1 MESKKWCKWTS
12 WHNRNRIT
20 DIANKLTVTQ
30 VESGERMN
38 EEFGTSRYILLF
50 IKQINKVLLY
60 SPGNYSGKESEKEK
74 GNQKPIS
81 KYSHILRYQ
90 RWGLLH
96 MNLEAGRF
104 NSVNNPLVALLSV
117 PCSIYSCLFTSCI
130 SSIRHKQRREDG
142 AGKTEVRLNRHDKRY
157 SNIIKLCNWTS

>member
-1 MESKKWCKWTS
+1 
-12 WHNRNRIT
+12 
-20 DIANKLTVTQ
+20 

-90 RWGLLH
+90 R
-96 MNLEAGRF
+96 
-104 NSVNNPLVALLSV
+104 
-117 PCSIYSCLFTSCI
+117 
-130 SSIRHKQRREDG
+130 
-142 AGKTEVRLNRHDKRY
+142 
-157 SNIIKLCNWTS
+157 